1 MVSISY
7 VPERLVNHWT
17 HLPEWWA
24 GRRLWVFYLTF
35 AGQPA
40 LHAAVRAYHAVLHGI
55 DELDLV
61 HQSWLHTTI
70 QGIAFADELSAD
82 VIGAV
87 ERDARAAIGDAGLPA
102 LAVAPPVLDH
112 DAISMPVDPVDE
124 LVAVRHELRASV
136 IRTLGPG
143 RLYQLPQPLIGFRP
157 HVSIAYVNCDVPD
170 AGWIQRR
177 LDLVPAHDLV
187 IPVPQVSL
195 VLLGR
200 EGGRWFWDDELV
212 LFPRTIPAA
221 AN

>member
-1 MVSISY
+1 MVSILY

-17 HLPEWWA
+17 HLPEWWP

-35 AGQPA
+35 AGEPA
-40 LHAAVRAYHAVLHGI
+40 LYAAVRAYQAVLQGI

-70 QGIAFADELSAD
+70 QGIAFADELAAEA
-82 VIGAV
+82 IGAI
-87 ERDARAAIGDAGLPA
+87 ERDARAAIGDAELPA
-102 LAVAPPVLDH
+102 LTVAPPVLDH

-124 LVAVRHELRASV
+124 LVAVRRELRASV
-136 IRTLGPG
+136 IRTLGHG
-143 RLYQLPQPLIGFRP
+143 GLYQLPQPLTGFRP
-157 HVSIAYVNCDVPD
+157 HISIAYVNRDVPD
-170 AGWIQRR
+170 ADGIQRR
-177 LDLVPAHDLV
+177 LDVVAAPDLV

-212 LFPRTIPAA
+212 LFPRPTLAPAD
-221 AN
+221 